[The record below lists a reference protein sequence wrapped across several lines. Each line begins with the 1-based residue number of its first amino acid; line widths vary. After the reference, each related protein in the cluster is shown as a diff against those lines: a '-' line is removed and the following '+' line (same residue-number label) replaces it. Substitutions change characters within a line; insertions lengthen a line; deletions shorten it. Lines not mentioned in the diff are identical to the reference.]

1 MHTTSLLLLGR
12 IRTRTD
18 HISWSEF
25 VDLYAPVLYRWNIA
39 AGVQPADA
47 QEIVQ
52 EVLLFVHERLDT
64 FVRRRPGAFR
74 AWLRQVAVNKTRELR
89 RRRGLDDR
97 VGAAC
102 DDLDSLPDP
111 GGIATWKAR
120 YAEDLFRRACEMVR
134 PGVEDTTWR
143 IFMRAYVDRQPPA
156 AVAREFGVTR
166 NMVYVAQCRCLA
178 RVRRIVDRYL
188 DDSP

>member
-18 HISWSEF
+18 QISWSEF
-25 VDLYAPVLYRWNIA
+25 VDLYAPVLYRWNLA
-39 AGVQPADA
+39 AGMQPADA

-64 FVRRRPGAFR
+64 FERRRPGAFR

-89 RRRGLDDR
+89 RRRALDAR
-97 VGAAC
+97 VGGAR

-111 GGIATWKAR
+111 KTEAAWSAR
-120 YAEDLFRRACEMVR
+120 YAEDLFHRACEMVQ
-134 PGVEDTTWR
+134 PDVENKTWR
-143 IFMRAYVDRQPPA
+143 IFMRVYVDRQPPA
-156 AVAREFGVTR
+156 AVAREFGVSR

-188 DDSP
+188 DDAP